1 MSSRLPLAVLVT
13 LGLFAPT
20 ANAQTTDKIDAR
32 QSAQSQRIQA
42 GVQRG
47 TITAAELRRLSAVQ
61 SRVEQMEQRLR
72 ESGGTFTARE
82 RARVHRALH
91 QLSRTIARA
100 ARR

>member
-1 MSSRLPLAVLVT
+1 MSPRLPLAILVT

-20 ANAQTTDKIDAR
+20 ASAQTTDRIDAR
-32 QSAQSQRIQA
+32 QAAQSQRIQA

-47 TITAAELRRLSAVQ
+47 TITPAELGRLTALQ
-61 SRVEQMEQRLR
+61 TRVGQMEQRLR

-82 RARVHRALH
+82 RARVNRALH